1 VNGARPRTNS
11 SDTAAIITIAT
22 IAREVIAPSPGRLPH
37 TASRPAATGIMASVD
52 TMPTTSLADP
62 VHA

>member
-1 VNGARPRTNS
+1 MNS
-11 SDTAAIITIAT
+11 IDTAAITTIAT
-22 IAREVIAPSPGRLPH
+22 MAREVIVPSPGRLPH

-52 TMPTTSLADP
+52 TTPTVSLAGP